1 VSVHPDR
8 GALVI
13 RLARFT
19 VHVRSNGHAPI
30 SEGSLVGLRA
40 APQDVRVLGPGDR

>member
-1 VSVHPDR
+1 M
-8 GALVI
+8 LVI

-30 SEGSLVGLRA
+30 VAGSTVGLRA
-40 APQDVRVLGPGDR
+40 APNDVRVLAPT